1 MKKVILLILLSI
13 SGAVNT
19 LAQEIDSLQTKSP
32 NDRINELSAK
42 LDDLQ
47 NDYDYLSLHFE
58 LTTYKLELKNH
69 LNTIDIQIEKISTL
83 IRTSTYDSE
92 IYISIKENYDLDI
105 ELFDSM
111 KELIN
116 MQLYIADMKIK
127 SSNFSNEQI
136 RTLENEID
144 FCKEYIPFIEKKL
157 SNYQSFIELYRKMR
171 LY

>member
-1 MKKVILLILLSI
+1 MKKVILIILLSI
-13 SGAVNT
+13 SAAVNT

-32 NDRINELSAK
+32 NDRIDELSAK

-92 IYISIKENYDLDI
+92 IYISLKENYDLDI

-157 SNYQSFIELYRKMR
+157 SNYQNFIELYRKMR

>member
-1 MKKVILLILLSI
+1 MKKVILIILLSI
-13 SGAVNT
+13 SAAVNT

-32 NDRINELSAK
+32 NDRIDELSAK

-58 LTTYKLELKNH
+58 LTTSKLELKNH

-92 IYISIKENYDLDI
+92 IYISFKENYDLDI
-105 ELFDSM
+105 EIFDSM

-144 FCKEYIPFIEKKL
+144 FCKEYIPLIEKNL
-157 SNYQSFIELYRKMR
+157 SNYRNIIELYRKMR

>member
-1 MKKVILLILLSI
+1 
-13 SGAVNT
+13 
-19 LAQEIDSLQTKSP
+19 
-32 NDRINELSAK
+32 
-42 LDDLQ
+42 
-47 NDYDYLSLHFE
+47 
-58 LTTYKLELKNH
+58 
-69 LNTIDIQIEKISTL
+69 
-83 IRTSTYDSE
+83 
-92 IYISIKENYDLDI
+92 
-105 ELFDSM
+105 M

-157 SNYQSFIELYRKMR
+157 SNYQNFIELYRKMR

>member
-13 SGAVNT
+13 SAAVNT

-32 NDRINELSAK
+32 NDRIDELSAK

-58 LTTYKLELKNH
+58 LTTYTLELKNH
-69 LNTIDIQIEKISTL
+69 LNTIDIQIEKINTL

-92 IYISIKENYDLDI
+92 IYTSLKENYDLDI
-105 ELFDSM
+105 ELLDSM
-111 KELIN
+111 KELIY

-144 FCKEYIPFIEKKL
+144 FCNEYIPFIEKKL
-157 SNYQSFIELYRKMR
+157 SNYQSLIELYRKMR

>member
-13 SGAVNT
+13 SAAVNA

-32 NDRINELSAK
+32 NDRIDELSAK

-92 IYISIKENYDLDI
+92 IYISFKENYDLDI

-116 MQLYIADMKIK
+116 MRLYIADMKIK

-144 FCKEYIPFIEKKL
+144 FCNEYIPFIEKKL
-157 SNYQSFIELYRKMR
+157 SNYQSLIELYRKMR

>member
-13 SGAVNT
+13 SAAVNT

-32 NDRINELSAK
+32 NDRIDELSAK

-69 LNTIDIQIEKISTL
+69 LNTIDIQIEKINTL

-92 IYISIKENYDLDI
+92 IYISFKENYDLDI

-116 MQLYIADMKIK
+116 MRLYIADMKIK

-144 FCKEYIPFIEKKL
+144 FCNEYIPFIEKKL
-157 SNYQSFIELYRKMR
+157 SNYQSLIELYRKMR

>member
-1 MKKVILLILLSI
+1 MKKVILIILLSI
-13 SGAVNT
+13 SAAVNT

-32 NDRINELSAK
+32 NDRIDELSAK

-92 IYISIKENYDLDI
+92 IYISFKENYDLDI
-105 ELFDSM
+105 EIFDSM
-111 KELIN
+111 KELFN

-157 SNYQSFIELYRKMR
+157 SNYQNIIEIYRKMR